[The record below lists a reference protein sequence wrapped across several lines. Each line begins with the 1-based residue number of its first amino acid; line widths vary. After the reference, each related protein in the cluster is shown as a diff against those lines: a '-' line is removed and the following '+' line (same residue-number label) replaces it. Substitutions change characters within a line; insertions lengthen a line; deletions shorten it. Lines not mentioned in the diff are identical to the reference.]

1 MTRYDTPVRC
11 DTNPSEDFMN
21 GLSREY
27 HLYIDGLKKAFEN
40 QVLHNYRRN
49 EEYDNIV
56 AELAHLW
63 EYLDDAEQILVRN
76 FSNTLYEEITD
87 HGRIAIGA

>member
-1 MTRYDTPVRC
+1 
-11 DTNPSEDFMN
+11 MN

-27 HLYIDGLKKAFEN
+27 HLYIDGLKRAFEN

-56 AELAHLW
+56 AGLAYLW

-76 FSNTLYEEITD
+76 FSNALYEKIQK
-87 HGRIAIGA
+87 GGAVAVGA